1 MATHK
6 NRIDTN
12 ISLINSCPAMNRP
25 SLAKIK
31 AEFRQVLEADDVSPI
46 RRRNILKILHSTRA
60 LDSSL
65 STFLSSHGLLG
76 LSHSMGSYLHQLKR
90 HHNPSISNISESER
104 SKYQLSIVKVRNK
117 HMHEADQYPR
127 NDREVNELLS
137 EMQALIA
144 RVVSL

>member
-1 MATHK
+1 
-6 NRIDTN
+6 
-12 ISLINSCPAMNRP
+12 
-25 SLAKIK
+25 
-31 AEFRQVLEADDVSPI
+31 
-46 RRRNILKILHSTRA
+46 
-60 LDSSL
+60 
-65 STFLSSHGLLG
+65 
-76 LSHSMGSYLHQLKR
+76 MGSYLHQLKR